1 MEGENK
7 TWNSIDT
14 GCQDTAMLTLRPVQW
29 VKEEQLSPTGDWITG
44 WLMRYHKSAL
54 TKRQEEEEG
63 LLHSRSV

>member
-14 GCQDTAMLTLRPVQW
+14 DCQDTAMLALRPVQW
-29 VKEEQLSPTGDWITG
+29 VKEEQLSPTGNWTTG

-54 TKRQEEEEG
+54 MKRQEEEEG